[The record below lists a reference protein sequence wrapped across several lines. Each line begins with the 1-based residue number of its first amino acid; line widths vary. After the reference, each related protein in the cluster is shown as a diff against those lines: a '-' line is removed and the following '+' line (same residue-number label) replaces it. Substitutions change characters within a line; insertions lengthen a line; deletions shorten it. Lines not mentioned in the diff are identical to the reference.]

1 MSTGKFLTGLA
12 TGFVLGIL
20 FAPDKGDETRKRLAQ
35 KGNDLK
41 DTITSKLNSLGNEV
55 SNEYDHAKNKAS
67 ELVEKGKEKMGA
79 MKTGAQNSF
88 S

>member
-12 TGFVLGIL
+12 AGLVLGIL
-20 FAPDKGDETRKRLAQ
+20 FAPDSGDETRKKLAQ

-41 DTITSKLNSLGNEV
+41 DSISSKLNSLGNEAG
-55 SNEYDHAKNKAS
+55 NQFDNAKNKAS
-67 ELVEKGKEKMGA
+67 ELLDKGKDKMGA